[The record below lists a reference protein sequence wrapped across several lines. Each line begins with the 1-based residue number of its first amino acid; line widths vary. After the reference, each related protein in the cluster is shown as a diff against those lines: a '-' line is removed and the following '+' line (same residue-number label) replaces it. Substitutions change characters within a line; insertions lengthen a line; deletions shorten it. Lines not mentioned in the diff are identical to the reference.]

1 MIRLWLFLTP
11 LVSIALSYKEDDSL
25 SDYFVSFGE
34 FVDDY
39 YSHFCT
45 GAVIEAEKFSIL
57 LPAHCLDAR
66 YAQYYPSKENHIYV
80 RFALQFNS
88 SIPSSVWYFIQKIKV
103 KTRFFDS
110 QTDLALKGEPTY
122 VTQWR
127 RDEYKSVGDL
137 CVAQVKGS
145 IIKDKVDV
153 AWTSTNVLKRADK
166 DFYLIRKIS
175 YDPLCLFVLIE
186 GAY

>member
-25 SDYFVSFGE
+25 SDSFVSFRE

-39 YSHFCT
+39 SSHFCT

-80 RFALQFNS
+80 RFALQFNTFLCVNV
-88 SIPSSVWYFIQKIKV
+88 IFYPKDYGQNWMVWLTNWLGVKRWTNLRNTMEKGRIQKCWW
-103 KTRFFDS
+103 S
-110 QTDLALKGEPTY
+110 L
-122 VTQWR
+122 R
-127 RDEYKSVGDL
+127 R
-137 CVAQVKGS
+137 
-145 IIKDKVDV
+145 
-153 AWTSTNVLKRADK
+153 TSERI
-166 DFYLIRKIS
+166 YH
-175 YDPLCLFVLIE
+175 
-186 GAY
+186 

>member
-1 MIRLWLFLTP
+1 M
-11 LVSIALSYKEDDSL
+11 
-25 SDYFVSFGE
+25 
-34 FVDDY
+34 
-39 YSHFCT
+39 
-45 GAVIEAEKFSIL
+45 
-57 LPAHCLDAR
+57 
-66 YAQYYPSKENHIYV
+66 
-80 RFALQFNS
+80 
-88 SIPSSVWYFIQKIKV
+88 WYFIQKITV
-103 KTRFFDS
+103 KTGWFDS